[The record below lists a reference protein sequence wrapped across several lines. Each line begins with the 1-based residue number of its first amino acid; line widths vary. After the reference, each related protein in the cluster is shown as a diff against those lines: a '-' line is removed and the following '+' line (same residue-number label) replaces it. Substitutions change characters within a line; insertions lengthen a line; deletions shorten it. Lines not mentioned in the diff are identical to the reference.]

1 MNSQLKETIQKTT
14 IGRVDV
20 LDFPDWELWE
30 IRAKIDTGA
39 YTSSIHCTKIK
50 LLKDKR
56 LSFYLPAY
64 KGQKRKRFITDEFV
78 LKSVKN
84 SFGQS
89 ELRYVVKTHLVL
101 FGSSIKTE
109 FSLSDRTSMRFPV
122 LLGRKFLNNRF
133 LVDVSLE
140 NLSHHEKQKL
150 AFAEG
155 FTKA

>member
-1 MNSQLKETIQKTT
+1 MKETIQQTT

-56 LSFYLPAY
+56 LSFYLPAH
-64 KGQKRKRFITDEFV
+64 KGQKRKRFITDEFE

-101 FGSSIKTE
+101 FGSSIKAD
-109 FSLSDRTSMRFPV
+109 FSLADRTSMRFPV
-122 LLGRKFLNNRF
+122 LLGRKFLSNRF

-140 NLSHHEKQKL
+140 NLSQQEKQKL
-150 AFAEG
+150 AF
-155 FTKA
+155 TKA

>member
-1 MNSQLKETIQKTT
+1 MKEKNEKIT

-20 LDFPDWELWE
+20 LDFPDWGLHNV
-30 IRAKIDTGA
+30 RAKIDTGA
-39 YTSSIHCTKIK
+39 YTSAIHCTQIK

-56 LSFYLPAY
+56 LSFYLPAH
-64 KGQKRKRFITDEFV
+64 KGQKRQRFITNEFE

-89 ELRYVVKTHLVL
+89 ELRYVVKTSVVL
-101 FGSSIKTE
+101 FGENTKAE
-109 FSLSDRTSMRFPV
+109 FSLADRTSMRFPV
-122 LLGRKFLNNRF
+122 LLGRKFLSNRF

-140 NLSHHEKQKL
+140 NLSQQETQKL
-150 AFAEG
+150 V

>member
-1 MNSQLKETIQKTT
+1 MKETIQQTT

-56 LSFYLPAY
+56 LSFYLPAH
-64 KGQKRKRFITDEFV
+64 KGQKRKRFITDEFE

-89 ELRYVVKTHLVL
+89 ELRYVVKTSVIL
-101 FGSSIKTE
+101 FREEIKAE
-109 FSLSDRTSMRFPV
+109 FSLADRTSMRFPV
-122 LLGRKFLNNRF
+122 LLGRKFLSNRF

-140 NLSHHEKQKL
+140 NLSQQEKQKL
-150 AFAEG
+150 AF
-155 FTKA
+155 TKA